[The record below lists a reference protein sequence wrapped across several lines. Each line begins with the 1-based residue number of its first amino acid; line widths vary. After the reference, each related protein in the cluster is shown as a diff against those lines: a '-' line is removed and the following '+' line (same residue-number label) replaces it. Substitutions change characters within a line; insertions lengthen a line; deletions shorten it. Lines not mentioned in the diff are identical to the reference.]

1 MSQFQA
7 TKCDECGRIQ
17 GEANHWLK
25 MAVHYSFPLSEK
37 NSPRDKMQPELVA
50 LGQIEPGNLILGHSA
65 GLAGMMEETTIHDLC
80 GQGCAV
86 KHIAKLL
93 KWNLPED
100 KS

>member
-17 GEANHWLK
+17 GEANHWVQIQAWFLWT
-25 MAVHYSFPLSEK
+25 
-37 NSPRDKMQPELVA
+37 RDITSDDLVRSNCQGVA
-50 LGQIEPGNLILGHSA
+50 LGAIVGFVMGTSNFTTAKP
-65 GLAGMMEETTIHDLC
+65 ETRDLC

-86 KHIAKLL
+86 KHIARLL

-100 KS
+100 K